1 MLNLISPDHYLNFL
15 VIKMERIILENLQK
29 DKMLVYLK
37 ENSYFI
43 KNLNRNPN
51 FYPEFKK
58 IIKEKYNLR
67 FTDKVSDFLNDM
79 ELVSSII
86 STLE

>member
-1 MLNLISPDHYLNFL
+1 MD
-15 VIKMERIILENLQK
+15 RIILQNLEK
-29 DKMLVYLK
+29 DKLFDYLK

-43 KNLNRNPN
+43 KDLNRNPA
-51 FYPEFKK
+51 FYEQFKK

-67 FTDKVSDFLNDM
+67 FSDKVSNIINDI
-79 ELVSSII
+79 ELVSSVI

>member
-1 MLNLISPDHYLNFL
+1 
-15 VIKMERIILENLQK
+15 MERIILENLQK
-29 DKMLVYLK
+29 DKMLDYLK